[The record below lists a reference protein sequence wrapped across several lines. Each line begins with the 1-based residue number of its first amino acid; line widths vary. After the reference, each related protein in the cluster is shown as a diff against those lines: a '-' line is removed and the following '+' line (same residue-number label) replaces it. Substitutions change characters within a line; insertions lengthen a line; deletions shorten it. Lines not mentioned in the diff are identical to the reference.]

1 MSESLQGIRA
11 ENKSGPDVIRRVL
24 TRWDLILFGLVILS
38 PTAVYPV
45 YGIIQSVS
53 HGQAALS
60 YLVAMVAMLFTAAS
74 YGSMS
79 TVYPSAG
86 STYTYVQQTF
96 TPQIGFLAGWAMV
109 LDYFLIP
116 LESVIYASLTAN
128 RLVPEVPYLVWAIL
142 FTVGITA
149 INVLGVE
156 LLAQANTVM
165 IAVMVFIAVVFI
177 VFAIRFVASHY
188 GAPALI
194 SPVGILPPHGF
205 SIDPILRGASIA
217 ALSYI
222 GFDAIS
228 TLAEDS
234 VNPEKDIGFSTVI
247 ACLIQTVICVVT
259 VYFAALA
266 WNDFH
271 SFPMVDTAILDIGHR
286 IGGQAMFLLITVVL
300 LVAGVS
306 SALTGQA
313 GSSRLLFA
321 MGRDGVL
328 PRKLFG
334 HLHPRFGTP
343 TRAIYIMSAATLV
356 FIIAAKILLPHES
369 GFQIAV
375 EMLNFGAFVGFILVN
390 LSVVQHFFVRSK
402 QRNGIRNILR
412 NLLFPL
418 AGAFVCGYIW
428 WNLSP
433 RAKTAGFIWLGLG
446 VGYLAFHTRGFT
458 RRLGQSSGEEIK

>member
-1 MSESLQGIRA
+1 MNGSLQEA
-11 ENKSGPDVIRRVL
+11 HASGTPGTDVIRRVL
-24 TRWDLILFGLVILS
+24 RRRDLILFGLVILS

-45 YGIIQSVS
+45 YGIIQTIS

-60 YLVAMVAMLFTAAS
+60 YQAAMVAMLFTASS
-74 YGSMS
+74 YGRMA

-86 STYTYVQQTF
+86 STYTYVRRSLTSHV
-96 TPQIGFLAGWAMV
+96 GFFAGWSMV

-116 LESVIYASLTAN
+116 LVSVIYASLTAQ
-128 RLVPEVPYLVWAIL
+128 RLIPQVPYLVWAIL

-149 INVLGVE
+149 VNVMGVE
-156 LLAQANTVM
+156 LLAQANNVM
-165 IAVMVFIAVVFI
+165 IAIMIGVAVIFLV
-177 VFAIRFVASHY
+177 VAIRYIESHF
-188 GAPALI
+188 GAPALA
-194 SPVGILPPHGF
+194 SSVGILPPHGF
-205 SIDPILRGASIA
+205 NVDPILRGASIA

-234 VNPEKDIGFSTVI
+234 INPEKDIGFSTVM
-247 ACLIQTVICVVT
+247 ACVIQTIICVVT

-271 SFPMVDTAILDIGHR
+271 SFPHVDTAILDIGNR
-286 IGGQAMFLLITVVL
+286 IGGEVMFLLITVVL

-328 PRKLFG
+328 PRRVFG

-343 TRAIYIMSAATLV
+343 TRAIYIMSAATLI
-356 FIIAAKILLPHES
+356 FIIGAKIMMPHES
-369 GFQIAV
+369 SFQIAV

-390 LSVVQHFFVRSK
+390 LSVIQHFFVRSK
-402 QRNGIRNILR
+402 QRSGFRNVLR
-412 NLLFPL
+412 NFCFPL
-418 AGAFVCGYIW
+418 IGALVCGYIW

-433 RAKTAGFIWLGLG
+433 HAKAAGFIWLGLG
-446 VGYLAFHTRGFT
+446 FLYLVFHTRGFT
-458 RRLGQSSGEEIK
+458 RGLRTWSEEETK